1 MDFGEVVSMDGL
13 VGASCS
19 EGGNL
24 FPSSLTSQATEVSRQ
39 TGFFGSIFHKH
50 DRPAEPEDCNWRSLK
65 MARTEPSVTAPAKT
79 PHFLRSDSH
88 HLFPDGE
95 HMLSFS
101 STSKQSDMAV
111 SGDATLPYHI
121 RPSAP
126 SSTGCYLRNAGN
138 THSILAGSN
147 VLMALLSLFSATSSA
162 SMQEVLARIRGPFTP
177 SQWLELEHQAL
188 IYKYLVANVP
198 IPATL
203 LVPIRRSLNAS
214 GFLSSSSGGT
224 LGWGQFYVGY
234 SGNADPEP
242 GRCRRTDGKKWRCS
256 RDAVAD
262 QKYCERHMNRGRHRS
277 RKHVEGHTGHAAKAM
292 PVIASSQSASAVP
305 DGTSSASL
313 TISQHENKNLQSN
326 ITDPRPVQLN
336 GKEDRNDCLQNL
348 KGLSMLNPANQNSLN
363 YSFSLS
369 KQHNPFEETSSRTD
383 FGLISAI
390 SLLNPSGSSFSGNIG
405 LIPNTKRNDQQSHSH
420 AFRHFIDVCPKSQ
433 SDHSTVTWPEIEETQ
448 SDRTQ
453 LSISIPMAC
462 SDFSSSSSSN
472 HDKLALSPLKLSM
485 EHDPIPMGLGVGL
498 LNEVCHRQASWR
510 PISWEASM
518 AGPLGEVLTST
529 NSTPKDQSKNCSSSS
544 LNLLSDNWDSSRQLE
559 SSPTGVLQKAS
570 FGSLSS
576 STGSS
581 PRAENLKIHES
592 TGKLCNELLGS
603 AVVNAPTIPSL

>member
-13 VGASCS
+13 VGASSS

-24 FPSSLTSQATEVSRQ
+24 FSSSLTSQDTQVSRQ
-39 TGFFGSIFHKH
+39 RGFFGSIFHKH
-50 DRPAEPEDCNWRSLK
+50 DRPAEPEDCDWRSLK
-65 MARTEPSVTAPAKT
+65 MARTEALVAAPTKT

-126 SSTGCYLRNAGN
+126 SPTGCYLRNA
-138 THSILAGSN
+138 
-147 VLMALLSLFSATSSA
+147 V
-162 SMQEVLARIRGPFTP
+162 
-177 SQWLELEHQAL
+177 
-188 IYKYLVANVP
+188 
-198 IPATL
+198 
-203 LVPIRRSLNAS
+203 
-214 GFLSSSSGGT
+214 
-224 LGWGQFYVGY
+224 GWGQFHVGF

-292 PVIASSQSASAVP
+292 PAIASSQSASAVP
-305 DGTSSASL
+305 DGTLSASL
-313 TISQHENKNLQSN
+313 TISQHENKKLQSN
-326 ITDPRPVQLN
+326 ITDPHPVQLN
-336 GKEDRNDCLQNL
+336 GVLMSKEDRNDCLRNL

-363 YSFSLS
+363 NSFSLS
-369 KQHNPFEETSSRTD
+369 KQHNPFGETSSRTD
-383 FGLISAI
+383 FGLISAD
-390 SLLNPSGSSFSGNIG
+390 SLLNPSVSSFSDNIG
-405 LIPNTKRNDQQSHSH
+405 LIPNTKLNDQQSNSH

-453 LSISIPMAC
+453 LSISIPMSC

-472 HDKLALSPLKLSM
+472 HDKLALSPLKLSR

-529 NSTPKDQSKNCSSSS
+529 NSSTPKDQSKNCSSS
-544 LNLLSDNWDSSRQLE
+544 LNLLCDNWDSSRQLE

-576 STGSS
+576 SNGSS
-581 PRAENLKIHES
+581 PRVENLKIHES

-603 AVVNAPTIPSL
+603 AVVNTPTIPSL

>member
-13 VGASCS
+13 VGASSS

-24 FPSSLTSQATEVSRQ
+24 FSSSLTSQDTQVSRQ
-39 TGFFGSIFHKH
+39 RGFFGSIFHKH
-50 DRPAEPEDCNWRSLK
+50 DRPAEPEDCDWRSLK
-65 MARTEPSVTAPAKT
+65 MARTEALVTAPTKT

-126 SSTGCYLRNAGN
+126 SPTGCYLRNAG
-138 THSILAGSN
+138 
-147 VLMALLSLFSATSSA
+147 LFSATSHA
-162 SMQEVLARIRGPFTP
+162 SMQGVLARVRGPFTP

-188 IYKYLVANVP
+188 IYKYLVVNVP

-214 GFLSSSSGGT
+214 GFPSLSSGSFDSAV
-224 LGWGQFYVGY
+224 GWGQFHVGF

-292 PVIASSQSASAVP
+292 PAIASSQSASAAP
-305 DGTSSASL
+305 DGTLSASL
-313 TISQHENKNLQSN
+313 TISQHENKKLQSN
-326 ITDPRPVQLN
+326 ITDPRSVQLN
-336 GKEDRNDCLQNL
+336 GVLMSKEDRNDCLRNL

-363 YSFSLS
+363 NSFSLS
-369 KQHNPFEETSSRTD
+369 KQHNPFGETSSRTD
-383 FGLISAI
+383 FGLISAD
-390 SLLNPSGSSFSGNIG
+390 SLLNPSGSSFSDNIG
-405 LIPNTKRNDQQSHSH
+405 LIPNTKLNDQQSNSH

-453 LSISIPMAC
+453 LSISIPMSC

-472 HDKLALSPLKLSM
+472 HDKLALSPLKLSR

-529 NSTPKDQSKNCSSSS
+529 NSSTPKDQSKNCSSSS
-544 LNLLSDNWDSSRQLE
+544 LNLLCDNWDSSRQLE

-576 STGSS
+576 SNGSS
-581 PRAENLKIHES
+581 PRVENLKIHES

-603 AVVNAPTIPSL
+603 AVVNTPTIPSL